1 MGRPAPGLAQ
11 RLTLVPFD
19 LALGDDVGLADQ
31 PRPKAAGLHLM
42 AKGRG
47 RQPKPGGSFGEGEHR
62 LRLAHQVGL
71 DLREPALHRLAPAL
85 VGTGPDL
92 VGIEAVGVPARR
104 QPGRSADNDAFEGR
118 TGELVCQLADDAR
131 VKAYEILGDRER
143 AVSIMERRL
152 RS

>member
-1 MGRPAPGLAQ
+1 MARPSRLRQMLAPVAL
-11 RLTLVPFD
+11 D
-19 LALGDDVGLADQ
+19 LADRHDVGLADQ
-31 PRPKAAGLHLM
+31 ASAKAAGLHLM
-42 AKGRG
+42 AKRRG
-47 RQPKPGGSFGEGEHR
+47 PQPELGGGFGERQHG